1 MCLEPSRPGLMRCS
15 FQQAMTENF
24 CYSEIVAIKKIKQND
39 FAYIMSLK
47 SLKSQGQKEGQGLP
61 DGERADGGHRHGFG
75 N

>member
-1 MCLEPSRPGLMRCS
+1 
-15 FQQAMTENF
+15 MTENF